1 MPATATGNSYLSC
14 FLTCR
19 KKFYWKHILKLE
31 PRELDKN
38 LETGSATHIGLA
50 EWEVSHISELA
61 LDKAKAY
68 LESVNMTQEWDI
80 TEAILKAYFE
90 SFKSSPLQLIV
101 PEFETSIKIGPWT
114 YTMRIDGI
122 AILDKHF
129 YVLEHKTTGL
139 GASLFFRK
147 FQVDRQITGYILG
160 AQQYCPDKE
169 IIGVFVNGLFKP
181 RRNKSGLGPVSP
193 PQRELILRT
202 PFQFD
207 LFLNDTE
214 RIFEQIEV
222 AKYAHRSN
230 LDCFYQNT
238 DACVNFNRTCEYMD
252 LCKYGPKP
260 ELIEALFKTEESET

>member
-114 YTMRIDGI
+114 
-122 AILDKHF
+122 
-129 YVLEHKTTGL
+129 
-139 GASLFFRK
+139 
-147 FQVDRQITGYILG
+147 
-160 AQQYCPDKE
+160 
-169 IIGVFVNGLFKP
+169 
-181 RRNKSGLGPVSP
+181 
-193 PQRELILRT
+193 
-202 PFQFD
+202 
-207 LFLNDTE
+207 
-214 RIFEQIEV
+214 
-222 AKYAHRSN
+222 
-230 LDCFYQNT
+230 
-238 DACVNFNRTCEYMD
+238 
-252 LCKYGPKP
+252 
-260 ELIEALFKTEESET
+260 